1 MNEIEVETISD
12 LQTLLNKQT
21 IINVEI
27 SDIDSSITLYFKEFK
42 LVVDAFNIGHSPHL
56 DIKAFKENI

>member
-1 MNEIEVETISD
+1 MNEIEIETIND
-12 LQTLLNKQT
+12 LQTLLNEQT

-42 LVVDAFNIGHSPHL
+42 LVVDAFNVGYSPHL
-56 DIKAFKENI
+56 DIKAFKESV